1 MQRYVR
7 FTEVALQFFDDGAV
21 AVSLLLPELAPEEIT
36 VRAQYALD
44 DRWIVATAVATTG
57 SGLK

>member
-1 MQRYVR
+1 MLL
-7 FTEVALQFFDDGAV
+7 AA
-21 AVSLLLPELAPEEIT
+21 ALLLPELAPDAIT

-44 DRWIVATAVATTG
+44 DRWIVATAVAETG